1 MQCYKSEIDFQI
13 YIEGS
18 SYLYIAHLQLNFLIK
33 GDEEKHIWRKRFYV

>member
-33 GDEEKHIWRKRFYV
+33 GDEEKHI